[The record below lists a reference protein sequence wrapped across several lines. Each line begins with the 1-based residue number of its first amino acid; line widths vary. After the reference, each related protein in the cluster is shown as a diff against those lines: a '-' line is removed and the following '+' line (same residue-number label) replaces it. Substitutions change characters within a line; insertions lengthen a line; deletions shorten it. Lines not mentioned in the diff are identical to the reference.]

1 MVTTHSMVHGPVVIF
16 IRRRKPSSSSSMKV
30 ERKIVERNRRELFK
44 SLHFKLNS
52 LLPNHNPRDVLP
64 RAEKVEDAIRY
75 IKSLEERV
83 KIANEKK
90 ESLLRIVRNKSG
102 PHETHGLSLT
112 KTPAIEIHELGSML
126 EIVLMTSG
134 IDNQFI
140 FKEIIRILHEENIE
154 VLSANSS
161 LAGDAMLHVVHAKT
175 GQFFQFGTSKV
186 SERLKIFVNGH
197 FQDLEGE
204 HNFRLPTF
212 NFPPSVF

>member
-1 MVTTHSMVHGPVVIF
+1 MFNNSSALCIVP
-16 IRRRKPSSSSSMKV
+16 RQRRKPSSSSTKV
-30 ERKIVERNRRELFK
+30 ERKITERNRRELFK

-52 LLPNHNPRDVLP
+52 LLPNHNPRDPLP

-90 ESLLRIVRNKSG
+90 ESLLGILRNKSS
-102 PHETHGLSLT
+102 HETHGISLT
-112 KTPAIEIHELGSML
+112 KTPTIEIHELGSML

-134 IDNQFI
+134 FDNQFI

-161 LAGDAMLHVVHAKT
+161 LAGDAMLHVEHAET
-175 GQFFQFGTSKV
+175 RQFFQFGTSKV

-197 FQDLEGE
+197 FQDLEGD
-204 HNFRLPTF
+204 HNNFQLPTF
-212 NFPPSVF
+212 NFPPG